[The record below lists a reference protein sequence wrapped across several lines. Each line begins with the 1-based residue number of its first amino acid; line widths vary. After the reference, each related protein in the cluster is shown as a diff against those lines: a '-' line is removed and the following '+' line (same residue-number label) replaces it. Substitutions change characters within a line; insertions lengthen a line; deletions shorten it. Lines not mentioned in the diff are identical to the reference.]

1 MYLEQINQVN
11 DIKKLDKSA
20 WDRCASDAEK
30 PEGKTAYGVKFAAD
44 GSVVCLCG
52 AVIPK
57 DGPARVS
64 LIDMQP
70 TGRGYG
76 WLADWLNARYD
87 RASCVVIDGRNGVD
101 VLVDRIKGN
110 WRARNSVIRPSAKD
124 VIAAVSALT
133 DAVNEGRLT
142 WYRPQTALRES
153 AVTSIKRP
161 IGGGYGFG
169 GDNSLPVEACALA
182 LWGARTSK
190 RDPTRRM
197 RIG

>member
-1 MYLEQINQVN
+1 M
-11 DIKKLDKSA
+11 
-20 WDRCASDAEK
+20 
-30 PEGKTAYGVKFAAD
+30 KFAAD
-44 GSVVCLCG
+44 GSAVCLCG

-64 LIDMQP
+64 LIEMQP
-70 TGRGYG
+70 TGRGFG
-76 WLADWLNARYD
+76 WLADWLNVRYD

-101 VLVDRIKGN
+101 VLVDRIKGS

-124 VIAAVSALT
+124 VIASVSALT
-133 DAVNEGRLT
+133 DAVNEGQLT
-142 WYRPQTALRES
+142 WYRPQQALRES

-182 LWGARTSK
+182 LWGAKTSR
-190 RDPTRRM
+190 RDPTRKM